1 MYRSIVVGTDGSE
14 TALAAVDQAAHLAG
28 LCGGELTLVTAYRP
42 VSTLAALA
50 ISGGAVGMVVP
61 PTETDDS
68 QLAEAELVLTQARE
82 RITGTDRVATRAQA
96 GEPAEVILSV
106 ADELDA
112 DLVVVGSR
120 GLRGV
125 GRFLL
130 GSVPNRVVH
139 HAKRTVLIV
148 HTD

>member
-1 MYRSIVVGTDGSE
+1 MYRSVVVGTDGSE
-14 TALAAVDQAAHLAG
+14 TAQAAVAQAAALAAVCDAQ
-28 LCGGELTLVTAYRP
+28 LTLVTAYRP

-50 ISGGAVGMVVP
+50 VSGGSVGMIVP
-61 PTETDDS
+61 PTELDDS
-68 QLAEAELVLTQARE
+68 QQAEAELVLAQAAAS
-82 RITGTDRVATRAQA
+82 IKSAKVNTCAVA
-96 GEPAEVILSV
+96 GEPAEVLLAV

-139 HAKRTVLIV
+139 HAARSVLVV
-148 HTD
+148 HTA